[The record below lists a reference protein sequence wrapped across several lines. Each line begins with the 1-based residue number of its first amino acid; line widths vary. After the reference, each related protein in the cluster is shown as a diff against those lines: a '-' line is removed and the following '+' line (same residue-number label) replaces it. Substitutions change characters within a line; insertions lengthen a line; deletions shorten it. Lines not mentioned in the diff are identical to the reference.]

1 MESGASAEALRRAAP
16 AWSLAADRQLLD
28 LLQHI
33 HQKIVTRCET
43 TNSKLEG
50 MAAALTSAARAL
62 HNVNNRFMALSDT
75 QFIESRVYDDDTDVA
90 ADAES
95 KPPPAPLAP
104 PPLAASLRC
113 LERLHS
119 PVTIL
124 DDSDSDSD
132 AEDTTS
138 TILRPKNMYSSRP
151 LPFIIGSAP
160 WRSKEHAGL
169 LADSDSDSCSSVPS
183 AGYSGHEDDDRSG
196 RASDSSSLAEPP
208 PAPPIPPGAP
218 AAPAAPVT
226 PTVPRLTQADLA
238 AQLARKLGG
247 VPQVQQSS
255 VEDASPPPATG
266 KLYTVEKPTAG
277 VVFSDVPPPIDNAQD
292 TDEDVYSEEED
303 DIFAEINKKVPY
315 AEHNKTQN
323 SADIFAGLGKGFG
336 ESTPYGVKDKVDVG
350 GRGDVLQSQKP
361 AIQKTTLF
369 EDEEDSDLFAEKPK
383 PKEPIKTTQEEE
395 KSQIKKPIG
404 AISLFGSSRGAE
416 SIGAAILNRN
426 RRKTS
431 SSSEESTQEGAT
443 DNANA
448 KKHIVA
454 EREGAKAKKEVL
466 VQENTKAV
474 EDRDVHKPVVRSK
487 ENDIFD
493 DLFAKSEKSHKQN
506 VKPQNKQEVK
516 KEIPKKVDLFSDDI
530 FDDID
535 DIFSSNIVVKKTPS
549 EVKSDKN
556 KSKSLFDDVDDLFSE
571 VSVENVNAS
580 MFKND
585 TKDTKSI
592 FDSDDDLFS
601 DKSGNKENSLTTENS
616 TKIISKELGK
626 DDISVTKPLPK
637 TENREKT
644 VNITQNTN
652 KMQSTNPSQSIF
664 DSDEELFS
672 PKPKQSS
679 NYGEVKEK
687 SIKPSIFDDDEGDDI
702 FSSIKPPSNIIKQGK
717 AIDNE
722 ESNESNKNKDAIFN
736 KSVAVEPLKNNDVM
750 KPKNNKGV
758 KKTSTLF
765 GDDDDDGLFA
775 EVKEKKDIIPDS
787 LGKEKSYD
795 VDVNNKQLNEKS
807 KNDGIL
813 NKSELKPSLNDEKT
827 NKILESSQNSE
838 EVKVENSDEVMQT
851 SSIFGDDD
859 DDLFSERSDKTDVK
873 VSTKTKEEISK
884 SNSLRP
890 NQDLDTVSELSEKGS
905 LSSSTENHEPIDEL
919 RYNYNDIKSKS
930 DNDNDK
936 SNSNV
941 SSRRVDDKISNI
953 ETDVTTKNNT
963 IESKNTNNKI
973 DEPQFNQKLDD
984 NATLPQE
991 KTKLPDSVDVLDNK
1005 LSNLDDNKNF
1015 ETDPLFKTPEGA
1027 KPLESKQDIFDD
1039 IFSDLP
1045 PAFEKPKEKK
1055 KSQNVNALFDDDS
1068 DDEALFLRKTEADNL
1083 TDELPEISPI
1093 SNKEPLF
1100 GIFQD
1105 EPPEIDTD
1113 FTPKHVKTTKPIEKL
1128 SNVVNQNTPVTADNT
1143 DGSKLTKPDDK
1154 PKAIGKL
1161 KPLNFNINVNS
1172 LLPGAS
1178 PKKVV
1183 IKTKDSEAST
1193 PSSPESPKE
1202 FVEPKS
1208 KLVKSVS
1215 FDSDPDSLVL
1225 DNKISKER
1233 AKIQVKRRPST
1244 RRARREAVKTSGID
1258 FGDVLDGKDPG
1269 SDVTVN
1275 LNKEITGDS
1284 KKAGTLSNKGHHN
1297 PDKPLEVPSEPE
1309 IRETKDEK
1317 IEVSKDNA
1325 QKSDVSK
1332 NTTGSIEETAQN
1344 NDTVTKDKVT
1354 ETLDVNNSKT
1364 QILNIN
1370 DDDIYIFN
1378 YPDVSAEENNCT
1390 NKNNEGIKTL
1400 GQVYTEPSTSKIDHQ
1415 VEDNK
1420 SKKLNIV
1427 DDDDDNH
1434 DIFKGFPINK
1444 QPEEK
1449 KVEKDNEIK
1458 SKEKA
1463 PQRETKKSL
1472 FDDLSDDED
1481 LFGGNKTKSKSTE
1494 SKNLFSN
1501 DSDEDLFAQK
1511 PFAKREVRKPVEVK
1525 TSLFDDDDDEG
1536 DLFGAQPKTSV
1547 KTNDKTRETKSSSKE
1562 RESTASAS
1570 TAVFVDPLSMFGEEE
1585 DF

>member
-1 MESGASAEALRRAAP
+1 M
-16 AWSLAADRQLLD
+16 
-28 LLQHI
+28 
-33 HQKIVTRCET
+33 
-43 TNSKLEG
+43 N
-50 MAAALTSAARAL
+50 
-62 HNVNNRFMALSDT
+62 HNTCACR
-75 QFIESRVYDDDTDVA
+75 
-90 ADAES
+90 
-95 KPPPAPLAP
+95 PPAPLAP

-132 AEDTTS
+132 AEDTTRYVSLCYMCLSYIQIQSPSSMIAIAIATRRTRPDTVTILDDSDSDSDAEDTTRYVSLCYMCLSYIQIQSPSSMIAIAIATRRTRPDTVTILDDSDSDSDAEDQPS

-169 LADSDSDSCSSVPS
+169 LPDSDSDSGSSVPS
-183 AGYSGHEDDDRSG
+183 AGQYSTHEDEDRSP

-218 AAPAAPVT
+218 VPPAAPG
-226 PTVPRLTQADLA
+226 VPRLTQADLA

-247 VPQVQQSS
+247 VPVQQSD
-255 VEDASPPPATG
+255 VEDSSPPPATG
-266 KLYTVEKPTAG
+266 KVYKIEKPTPG

-292 TDEDVYSEEED
+292 TDDDVYSEEED

-315 AEHNKTQN
+315 AEQNKSQN

-336 ESTPYGVKDKVDVG
+336 ESTPYGVKDRVDVG
-350 GRGDVLQSQKP
+350 GKGDVLQSQKAP
-361 AIQKTTLF
+361 VQKTTLF
-369 EDEEDSDLFAEKPK
+369 EDEEDSDLFTEKPK

-448 KKHIVA
+448 KKHKVA
-454 EREGAKAKKEVL
+454 EREGANAKKEVL
-466 VQENTKAV
+466 VQVNTKTV
-474 EDRDVHKPVVRSK
+474 KVRDEEPMERSK

-493 DLFAKSEKSHKQN
+493 DLFAKSEKSQKQN
-506 VKPQNKQEVK
+506 VKPQIKQEVK
-516 KEIPKKVDLFSDDI
+516 KEISKKVDLFSDDI

-535 DIFSSNIVVKKTPS
+535 DIFSSNIIVKKTPG

-592 FDSDDDLFS
+592 FDRDDDLFS

-626 DDISVTKPLPK
+626 DDISVTKPLPN

-652 KMQSTNPSQSIF
+652 KMQITNPSQSIF

-687 SIKPSIFDDDEGDDI
+687 KSIKPSIFDDDEGDDI
-702 FSSIKPPSNIIKQGK
+702 FSSIKPPTNIIRK

-722 ESNESNKNKDAIFN
+722 ESHESNKNKDEIFN
-736 KSVAVEPLKNNDVM
+736 KSVAVEPLKNNDVK
-750 KPKNNKGV
+750 KPENTEGV
-758 KKTSTLF
+758 KQTSTLF

-775 EVKEKKDIIPDS
+775 QVSEKKDIIPDS
-787 LGKEKSYD
+787 LVK
-795 VDVNNKQLNEKS
+795 NKQLNEKS

-813 NKSELKPSLNDEKT
+813 NKSQLKPSLNHEKI
-827 NKILESSQNSE
+827 NKTLESSQKNE

-859 DDLFSERSDKTDVK
+859 DDLFSERSDKTDIK

-890 NQDLDTVSELSEKGS
+890 NQDQGTVSELSEKGS
-905 LSSSTENHEPIDEL
+905 LWSSSENHETIDEL
-919 RYNYNDIKSKS
+919 SNNYKDIKSMS
-930 DNDNDK
+930 DNDND
-936 SNSNV
+936 NSNINI

-963 IESKNTNNKI
+963 IESKITNNTI
-973 DEPQFNQKLDD
+973 DEPQITHKLDD
-984 NATLPQE
+984 NATIPQE

-1015 ETDPLFKTPEGA
+1015 ETDTLFKTPEGP
-1027 KPLESKQDIFDD
+1027 KPLESKHDIFDD

-1083 TDELPEISPI
+1083 TDELPEISPT

-1128 SNVVNQNTPVTADNT
+1128 SNVVKQNISVTADNP
-1143 DGSKLTKPDDK
+1143 DGSQQTKPDDK

-1269 SDVTVN
+1269 SDVSVN
-1275 LNKEITGDS
+1275 LNKEITGDC
-1284 KKAGTLSNKGHHN
+1284 KKAETLSNEGHHK
-1297 PDKPLEVPSEPE
+1297 PDKPLEVPSEAE
-1309 IRETKDEK
+1309 IVETKDEK
-1317 IEVSKDNA
+1317 VEVSKNNA
-1325 QKSDVSK
+1325 RKSDFSK
-1332 NTTGSIEETAQN
+1332 NTTGSIEETETQN

-1354 ETLDVNNSKT
+1354 EANNSKT

-1378 YPDVSAEENNCT
+1378 YPDVSAGE
-1390 NKNNEGIKTL
+1390 NNEGVKTL
-1400 GQVYTEPSTSKIDHQ
+1400 GRVYTEPSTSKIDHK

-1420 SKKLNIV
+1420 SKKLNII
-1427 DDDDDNH
+1427 DDDD
-1434 DIFKGFPINK
+1434 DIFKGFPTNK
-1444 QPEEK
+1444 QPEQK
-1449 KVEKDNEIK
+1449 KVEKDSEIK
-1458 SKEKA
+1458 SKEKT

-1481 LFGGNKTKSKSTE
+1481 LFGGNKTKNKSTE
-1494 SKNLFSN
+1494 SKNLFTN

-1525 TSLFDDDDDEG
+1525 KSLFDDDDDDEG

-1562 RESTASAS
+1562 RESTAS

>member
-43 TNSKLEG
+43 TNSRLEG

-95 KPPPAPLAP
+95 KPPPAPLSP

-113 LERLHS
+113 VERLHS

-160 WRSKEHAGL
+160 WRSKDHAGL

-183 AGYSGHEDDDRSG
+183 AGQYSTHEDEDRSG
-196 RASDSSSLAEPP
+196 RASVT
-208 PAPPIPPGAP
+208 P
-218 AAPAAPVT
+218 AAPAAAAP
-226 PTVPRLTQADLA
+226 PAAPGVPRLTQTDLA

-247 VPQVQQSS
+247 VPQVQHST
-255 VEDASPPPATG
+255 VEDTSPPPATG
-266 KLYTVEKPTAG
+266 KLYTIEKPTAG
-277 VVFSDVPPPIDNAQD
+277 VIFSDVPPPIDNAQD

-315 AEHNKTQN
+315 AEQNKTQN

-336 ESTPYGVKDKVDVG
+336 ESTPYVVKDKVDVG

-361 AIQKTTLF
+361 VIQKTTLF
-369 EDEEDSDLFAEKPK
+369 EDEEDSDLFTEKPK

-448 KKHIVA
+448 KKHKIA
-454 EREGAKAKKEVL
+454 ENEGAKAEKENK
-466 VQENTKAV
+466 VQENTKTV
-474 EDRDVHKPVVRSK
+474 KVRDEEPMARSK
-487 ENDIFD
+487 DNDIFD
-493 DLFAKSEKSHKQN
+493 DLFAKSEKSQKQN
-506 VKPQNKQEVK
+506 VKPKIKQEVK

-535 DIFSSNIVVKKTPS
+535 DIFSSNIVVKKTPG

-571 VSVENVNAS
+571 VSVQKVNAS

-585 TKDTKSI
+585 TQDTKRI

-616 TKIISKELGK
+616 TKIIGKELGK

-652 KMQSTNPSQSIF
+652 KMQITNPSHSIF

-687 SIKPSIFDDDEGDDI
+687 RSIKPSIFDDDEGDDI

-722 ESNESNKNKDAIFN
+722 ESNESNKNKDAIIN
-736 KSVAVEPLKNNDVM
+736 KSVAVKSLKNNDVK
-750 KPKNNKGV
+750 KPENNEGV

-775 EVKEKKDIIPDS
+775 EVKEKKDMIPNS

-795 VDVNNKQLNEKS
+795 VDENNKQLNEKG

-827 NKILESSQNSE
+827 NKILESSQNNE

-859 DDLFSERSDKTDVK
+859 DDLFSERSNKTDIK

-890 NQDLDTVSELSEKGS
+890 NQDQDTVSELSEKRS
-905 LSSSTENHEPIDEL
+905 LSSSTENHETMDEL
-919 RYNYNDIKSKS
+919 SNNYKGIKSMS
-930 DNDNDK
+930 DNDNDN
-936 SNSNV
+936 SNSNM
-941 SSRRVDDKISNI
+941 SSRSVDDKISNI
-953 ETDVTTKNNT
+953 ETAVTTKNNT
-963 IESKNTNNKI
+963 IESKITNNTI
-973 DEPQFNQKLDD
+973 DELQISHKLDD
-984 NATLPQE
+984 NATLPQD
-991 KTKLPDSVDVLDNK
+991 KTNLPDSVDVLDNK

-1015 ETDPLFKTPEGA
+1015 ETDTLFKTPEGPN
-1027 KPLESKQDIFDD
+1027 PLESKHDIFDD

-1113 FTPKHVKTTKPIEKL
+1113 FTPKHVKTTKPSEKL
-1128 SNVVNQNTPVTADNT
+1128 SNVVKQNMPVTADNV
-1143 DGSKLTKPDDK
+1143 DGSKQTKPDDK

-1269 SDVTVN
+1269 SDVNVT
-1275 LNKEITGDS
+1275 LNKELTGDS
-1284 KKAGTLSNKGHHN
+1284 KKAGTLSNEGHHK
-1297 PDKPLEVPSEPE
+1297 PDKPLDVPSEAE
-1309 IRETKDEK
+1309 IVETKDEK
-1317 IEVSKDNA
+1317 VEVSKDNA

-1332 NTTGSIEETAQN
+1332 NTTGFIEETAQN
-1344 NDTVTKDKVT
+1344 KDTVTKDKVT
-1354 ETLDVNNSKT
+1354 ETLDVSNSKT
-1364 QILNIN
+1364 KILNIN

-1378 YPDVSAEENNCT
+1378 YPDVSAEENSTT
-1390 NKNNEGIKTL
+1390 NKNNEGVKTL
-1400 GQVYTEPSTSKIDHQ
+1400 GQVYTESSTSK
-1415 VEDNK
+1415 VEHK
-1420 SKKLNIV
+1420 VEESKPKQLNIV
-1427 DDDDDNH
+1427 DDDDDND
-1434 DIFKGFPINK
+1434 DIFKGFPTNK
-1444 QPEEK
+1444 QAEEK

-1458 SKEKA
+1458 SKEKT

-1481 LFGGNKTKSKSTE
+1481 LFGGNKTINKSTE

-1525 TSLFDDDDDEG
+1525 KSLFDDDDEG

>member
-113 LERLHS
+113 VERLHS

-138 TILRPKNMYSSRP
+138 IILRPKNRYSSRP

-183 AGYSGHEDDDRSG
+183 PGEFSTHEDEDRSP

-218 AAPAAPVT
+218 GAPAAPAA
-226 PTVPRLTQADLA
+226 PRLTQADLA

-247 VPQVQQSS
+247 VPQVQQST

-266 KLYTVEKPTAG
+266 KLYTIEKPTAG
-277 VVFSDVPPPIDNAQD
+277 VIFSDVPPPIDNAQD

-315 AEHNKTQN
+315 AAQNRAQN

-350 GRGDVLQSQKP
+350 GRGDVLQSQRP
-361 AIQKTTLF
+361 AVQKTTLF
-369 EDEEDSDLFAEKPK
+369 EDEEDSDLFTEKPK

-431 SSSEESTQEGAT
+431 SSSEESNQEGAT
-443 DNANA
+443 DNANT
-448 KKHIVA
+448 KKHKVA
-454 EREGAKAKKEVL
+454 EREGANAKKEVL
-466 VQENTKAV
+466 VQENTKTV
-474 EDRDVHKPVVRSK
+474 KVRDEEPVARSK

-493 DLFAKSEKSHKQN
+493 DLFAKSEKSQKQN
-506 VKPQNKQEVK
+506 VKPQIKQEVK

-535 DIFSSNIVVKKTPS
+535 DIFSSNIVVKKTPG

-556 KSKSLFDDVDDLFSE
+556 KSESLFDDVDDLFSE
-571 VSVENVNAS
+571 VSVEKVNAS

-585 TKDTKSI
+585 TKDTKRI

-601 DKSGNKENSLTTENS
+601 DKSGNKENSLTTENN
-616 TKIISKELGK
+616 TKTISKELGK
-626 DDISVTKPLPK
+626 DDDISLSKPIPK

-652 KMQSTNPSQSIF
+652 KMQSKNPSQSIF
-664 DSDEELFS
+664 DSDDELFS
-672 PKPKQSS
+672 PKPKQPT
-679 NYGEVKEK
+679 NYGEVKEKK

-702 FSSIKPPSNIIKQGK
+702 FSSIKPPSNVIKQGK

-736 KSVAVEPLKNNDVM
+736 KSVVVEPLKINDVK
-750 KPKNNKGV
+750 KPENNEGV

-787 LGKEKSYD
+787 LIK
-795 VDVNNKQLNEKS
+795 NKQLNEKS
-807 KNDGIL
+807 KNDDIL

-827 NKILESSQNSE
+827 IKTLESSQNNE
-838 EVKVENSDEVMQT
+838 EVKVENSEEVMQT

-859 DDLFSERSDKTDVK
+859 DDLFSERSDKTDFK
-873 VSTKTKEEISK
+873 VSTKTKEEIPK

-890 NQDLDTVSELSEKGS
+890 NQDQDTVSELSEKGS
-905 LSSSTENHEPIDEL
+905 LSSSTENHQTIDEL
-919 RYNYNDIKSKS
+919 SNNYKQIKSMS
-930 DNDNDK
+930 DNDNDN
-936 SNSNV
+936 SNSNI

-953 ETDVTTKNNT
+953 ETDVTTKNKT
-963 IESKNTNNKI
+963 IESKITNNTI
-973 DEPQFNQKLDD
+973 DEPQITYKLDD
-984 NATLPQE
+984 NGTFPQE
-991 KTKLPDSVDVLDNK
+991 KTKLLDSVDVLDNK

-1015 ETDPLFKTPEGA
+1015 ETDTLFKTPEGP
-1027 KPLESKQDIFDD
+1027 KPLESKHDIFDD

-1045 PAFEKPKEKK
+1045 PEFEKPKEKK

-1093 SNKEPLF
+1093 TNKEPLF

-1128 SNVVNQNTPVTADNT
+1128 SNVVKQNIPVTADNP
-1143 DGSKLTKPDDK
+1143 DGSKQTKPDDK

-1258 FGDVLDGKDPG
+1258 FGDVLDGKDAE
-1269 SDVTVN
+1269 SDVNVN
-1275 LNKEITGDS
+1275 LNKEVTGDG
-1284 KKAGTLSNKGHHN
+1284 KKAGTFSNEGHHK
-1297 PDKPLEVPSEPE
+1297 PDKPLQVPSDPE
-1309 IRETKDEK
+1309 LVETKDEK
-1317 IEVSKDNA
+1317 VEVSKDNA

-1332 NTTGSIEETAQN
+1332 NTTGFIEETAQN
-1344 NDTVTKDKVT
+1344 KDTVTKDKVT

-1364 QILNIN
+1364 KILNIN

-1378 YPDVSAEENNCT
+1378 YPDVSAEENNTT
-1390 NKNNEGIKTL
+1390 NKNNEGVKTL
-1400 GQVYTEPSTSKIDHQ
+1400 GQVYTESSTNNVEHKVEESKPKQ
-1415 VEDNK
+1415 
-1420 SKKLNIV
+1420 LNIV
-1427 DDDDDNH
+1427 DDDDDND
-1434 DIFKGFPINK
+1434 DIFKGFPTNK
-1444 QPEEK
+1444 QAEEK
-1449 KVEKDNEIK
+1449 KVQKDNEIK
-1458 SKEKA
+1458 SKEKT

-1481 LFGGNKTKSKSTE
+1481 LFGGNKTINKSTE

-1501 DSDEDLFAQK
+1501 DSDDDLFAQK

-1525 TSLFDDDDDEG
+1525 KSLFDDDDDEG

-1547 KTNDKTRETKSSSKE
+1547 KTNDKTRETKSSAKE